1 MCFGNTTISQFTVV
15 PNTAT
20 LQYAGMR
27 QRIAASRMRVT
38 MARSQSI
45 RTVSQCAD
53 KTSSVQS
60 SFLSMSDLARDI
72 ALANTNHLIGVVRT
86 FSANRNFLSRLDNL
100 DEYSKPAGCFEE
112 RSFSIWKLDVDRR
125 AVQRPVVHWTSDL
138 CFEDRSSGCSLSWS
152 QIGWDTAGCHVRKL
166 CNGAVDRKKCKVR
179 RTAPSP
185 DLPPVAVPECVP
197 EVHDLDI
204 FCLDKERDLRVTQA
218 INGRQSSHGE
228 WPGRDRFIQS
238 SPHDDEPIA
247 RDLRCVDWITND
259 LRIRPEL
266 SP

>member
-100 DEYSKPAGCFEE
+100 DEYSEPAGCFEE
-112 RSFSIWKLDVDRR
+112 RSFSIWKLD
-125 AVQRPVVHWTSDL
+125 P
-138 CFEDRSSGCSLSWS
+138 CFEDRSSGCSLNWH
-152 QIGWDTAGCHVRKL
+152 QIGRDSAGCHVRKL
-166 CNGAVDRKKCKVR
+166 CDGAVDRKKCEVR

-185 DLPPVAVPECVP
+185 DLPPIAVPKWSPKCMTLIPSASTRNEICGSPKPSTAGKAVTVNGP
-197 EVHDLDI
+197 AEIDSYRVAPTTVNPSRAI
-204 FCLDKERDLRVTQA
+204 FDALAGSQITFASGRSFRRRVS
-218 INGRQSSHGE
+218 GS
-228 WPGRDRFIQS
+228 
-238 SPHDDEPIA
+238 
-247 RDLRCVDWITND
+247 
-259 LRIRPEL
+259 
-266 SP
+266 